1 MALFPETGRV
11 GGGEGWKEFFISHG
25 TFQVL
30 LRHGDG
36 AVKAAGEAKSGILG
50 RGQDRRFALED
61 HQGMDG
67 SKATGLDEMIPP
79 GRRPQ
84 KITQCGPWALK
95 I

>member
-25 TFQVL
+25 MFQVL

-50 RGQDRRFALED
+50 RGQDRRFTLEG
-61 HQGMDG
+61 HQGVDG
-67 SKATGLDEMIPP
+67 SKAMGLDEMMPP
-79 GRRPQ
+79 GRAQQ
-84 KITQCGPWALK
+84 KSTQCGPWALK